1 MDGNLELLRKLLPQM
16 SFVMNM
22 VTGDKIPMQD
32 GEMLL
37 ILQRRMEESDLQ
49 KELAQF
55 NEVFANVQDLS
66 IEHLAVYANAYVRL
80 KVLVENG
87 AYDFQPSFY
96 RILVKEY
103 ENQIS
108 KIENLI
114 HLTEANSFTVEP
126 YQAEKNKRMLEKNQA
141 FLEVFRREVEELEL
155 RLEQEPKE
163 LEVIEEVIPIVEEK
177 CSREEKPEVSDGT
190 EKKEMERPSKFAT
203 AMQGIASN
211 LSRVKRKSRVEEQLE
226 EKNKS
231 MTRCGELTCYER
243 KLAFTEVLPCKD
255 ITAYSLLKK
264 KDRVYFGL
272 TENIRKRDY
281 DNEDITLMELTEV
294 TDEFIQF
301 MTEDLLQEK
310 YQLVAFSEREK
321 ESLCQY
327 YNFMNWCF
335 EQQIGIHMTAQ
346 EYVNFKLYYNRLV
359 SRMFELE
366 KQATEDYYIALL
378 LANQY
383 RSYIQIYD
391 MECDEVQKEIATNIL
406 GSAYEKYIQK
416 IEELIVNHI
425 ADECAREELISL
437 GNQILLFHGKDQIFK
452 DQELDKDEVDKL
464 CM

>member
-1 MDGNLELLRKLLPQM
+1 
-16 SFVMNM
+16 M

-37 ILQRRMEESDLQ
+37 ILQRRMEESDLR
-49 KELAQF
+49 KELVQF
-55 NEVFANVQDLS
+55 NEIFANVQELS
-66 IEHLAVYANAYVRL
+66 IEHLAVSANAYIRL

-103 ENQIS
+103 ANQIT

-114 HLTEANSFTVEP
+114 HLTEANSMTVES
-126 YQAEKNKRMLEKNQA
+126 YQAEKNKLMLEKNQG
-141 FLEVFRREVEELEL
+141 FLEMFRREVEQLEL
-155 RLEQEPKE
+155 RLEHEPKE
-163 LEVIEEVIPIVEEK
+163 LEVVEESLPIVEEK
-177 CSREEKPEVSDGT
+177 SGKDVKLEVRNIV
-190 EKKEMERPSKFAT
+190 EKKAERPSKFAN

-211 LSRVKRKSRVEEQLE
+211 FSRGKEKRKVEEPLLLE
-226 EKNKS
+226 DKKKS
-231 MTRCGELTCYER
+231 MTRCGELICYER

-255 ITAYSLLKK
+255 ITAYSILKK
-264 KDRVYFGL
+264 KNCVYFGL
-272 TENIRKRDY
+272 TKNIRKHYY
-281 DNEDITLMELTEV
+281 DNEDITLLELPEV

-310 YQLVAFSEREK
+310 YQLVAFSDSEK

-335 EQQIGIHMTAQ
+335 ERQIGIHMTAQ
-346 EYVNFKLYYNRLV
+346 EYVNFKLYYNCLV
-359 SRMFELE
+359 SKMFELE

-391 MECDEVQKEIATNIL
+391 MECDETQENIAANIL
-406 GSAYEKYIQK
+406 GSAYEKYIEQ
-416 IEELIVNHI
+416 IEQLIANHI
-425 ADECAREELISL
+425 ADEGTKEELISL
-437 GNQILLFHGKDQIFK
+437 SNQILLFHKRDQIPIE
-452 DQELDKDEVDKL
+452 QELDKDEVDKS
-464 CM
+464 CI